1 MWSQGLLYFS
11 LWCHVLTLESKTKSS
26 RLIPSVN
33 YHLQVNSAQKWS
45 SNPDLG
51 PASWVPPRTCPKA
64 HLISPLGCGEHTS
77 NLPINLLTFSKSYM
91 FYICIYYIKDSIR
104 QVLDCW
110 TPRTCTN
117 AWHAVRSVQCC
128 WNKWIKLKYPKPD
141 CSPKIHSLPVFLPP
155 EWKTKICIWCPQS
168 NKMRNKF
175 LKCKNLFGNLKNYLV
190 YTLGER
196 KKSVFQREISGK

>member
-33 YHLQVNSAQKWS
+33 YHLQVNSAQTWS
-45 SNPDLG
+45 SNPDLS

-64 HLISPLGCGEHTS
+64 HLISPLGCGKRTS
-77 NLPINLLTFSKSYM
+77 NLPVNLLTFSKFYM

-110 TPRTCTN
+110 NPRTCTN
-117 AWHAVRSVQCC
+117 AWHAAEVQCSVVEI
-128 WNKWIKLKYPKPD
+128 NGSNSNTRNQTVPPKPTPFL
-141 CSPKIHSLPVFLPP
+141 CSCLLNGRQKSA
-155 EWKTKICIWCPQS
+155 
-168 NKMRNKF
+168 
-175 LKCKNLFGNLKNYLV
+175 FGVHKAI
-190 YTLGER
+190 
-196 KKSVFQREISGK
+196 KWEINF